1 METRGLRQTE
11 MAEMIALQCLVFR
24 ADGQERYRRY
34 IREDSSYDWK
44 QTRVGVEDARIVST
58 LRIWDR
64 VLQVGSRSVRMG
76 GVGGVVTHP
85 DFRGAG
91 RGSELVSDAAAYM
104 QRSGYHIAALFSEI
118 PCRFYRRLG
127 WASLPRAFFR
137 LEMGRVTPSQQRE
150 WQVEPFI
157 EERDLEAV
165 IKLYDHYNVA
175 QSGALVR
182 TRPYWEM
189 APSRIRGLLPTVVA
203 LRDGRCG
210 GYLNYEIA
218 GQNARVLEVT
228 SERGQ
233 PAVLAALVDQFL
245 QVCARRGVR
254 EISGEIPHRHPLVEQ
269 LAIVTDGDLH
279 LGGDLTMMLYA
290 VDLAGLLEQVLPELQ
305 ERLDAG
311 PAPFAPAAFRFAL
324 NEQQCV
330 LQLSAAG
337 KLAVVDSAANA
348 LPLDMPA
355 SFFWR
360 LLLGE
365 SSWKG
370 LAPTL
375 QTCGLLVPD
384 AAAAVLDALFPQ
396 REVIFW
402 GPDHF

>member
-1 METRGLRQTE
+1 METRGLRRAE

-24 ADGQERYRRY
+24 ADGHERYRRY
-34 IREDSSYDWK
+34 ILEDSSYDWE
-44 QTRVGVEDARIVST
+44 QTRVGVEDGRIVST

-64 VLQVGSRSVRMG
+64 VLQVGSCGVRMG
-76 GVGGVVTHP
+76 GVGGVATHP

-91 RGSELVSDAAAYM
+91 RGSALVSDATAYM

-137 LEMGRVTPSQQRE
+137 LEMGRVTPSEQHE

-157 EERDLEAV
+157 EQRDLEAV
-165 IKLYDHYNVA
+165 VKLYDNYNVT

-182 TRPYWEM
+182 HRPYWEM

-203 LRDGRCG
+203 LSGGRCG

-218 GQNARVLEVT
+218 GENARVLEVT

-269 LAIVTDGDLH
+269 LAIVTDGDLY

-290 VDLAGLLEQVLPELQ
+290 VDLAGLLGRVLPELQ

-311 PAPFAPAAFRFAL
+311 IAPFAPVAFRFAL

-337 KLAVVDSAANA
+337 KLTVVDSVANA
-348 LPLDMPA
+348 LTLDMPA

-384 AAAAVLDALFPQ
+384 AAVAVLEALFPQ